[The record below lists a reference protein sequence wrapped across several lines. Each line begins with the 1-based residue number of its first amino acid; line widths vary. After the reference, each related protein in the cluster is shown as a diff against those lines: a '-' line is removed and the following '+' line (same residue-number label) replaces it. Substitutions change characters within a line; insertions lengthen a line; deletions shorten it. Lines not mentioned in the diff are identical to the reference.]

1 MRKEPPTSMKDLI
14 IDKIRWCEKL
24 EEVDKDTHNIV
35 YAPSVQHIEGMQALE
50 QITTT
55 ATTGENFTIRQ
66 KVKPCRQQPYKPKNK
81 TRGAFGGK
89 I

>member
-1 MRKEPPTSMKDLI
+1 MRKGTPMKGLI
-14 IDKIRWCEKL
+14 IDKIRWYEKL

-35 YAPSVQHIEGMQALE
+35 YAPSVQHIKGMQALE

-55 ATTGENFTIRQ
+55 ASTGENFTIQ
-66 KVKPCRQQPYKPKNK
+66 QQVKPSRQQPYEPKNK

-89 I
+89 R